1 MALVNHTLTSLAQG
15 VSQQHEEARFE
26 SQVEEMINCIPDI
39 SRGVYRRNPLNDLGL
54 INNTASF
61 SSSPDF
67 YQSTIVLGDDR
78 YLVTI
83 NNNNQI
89 TVTNLADG
97 SLEYSGT
104 SSYLAVPPNGR
115 YPDVFNAFETVT
127 ANDYTFIANRNTTI
141 AKSTDTVG
149 TADEQNE
156 IAIYWI
162 KTITNVA
169 SVTQNQTSADGLQTV
184 AVANYTGHT
193 YTLNG
198 ESVTGGLEYEW
209 NSSTS
214 EFDVVSD
221 LSTAELI
228 AAQLASQLGTNY
240 AASGSFVYWVGTG
253 APTEWEWSDD
263 VGSSVSSGFNG
274 TVANTSGLPAR
285 IDNGVLEYYLTT
297 RGVSNI
303 SIYVSGGTDDNVG
316 YWLKYDDDLNTWVES
331 TEPGLSNEL
340 DASTMPHVLVRDDTG
355 TFHFIEYTTTAT
367 SAISGITATNIG
379 WKDRLVGDETT
390 AKDPSFVG
398 KSVDDMFFYQNR
410 LGFVARENILLSAIN
425 NYGNFYPTTVRTSVD
440 SDVIDLTLAGQ
451 NISSL
456 RYIVEI
462 ADRLIAFSDTTQYAI
477 SANGPLSPNTTI
489 VTIASK
495 YNFLPN
501 AKPLVVGDSI
511 YFVSSV
517 GDSER
522 LYRYTLSVDVDNKF
536 IAEDVTLQCPTYIQN
551 STSRILGHSTIGY
564 VVLLS
569 YGDETI
575 YVHNNTTIG
584 EKSVQSATHRWDVP
598 MPVVGGGIVDNLLY
612 LSLYDADADE
622 MYLTTLSLN
631 TPVNYDSIDYLDT
644 VNGVET
650 AYNSLVEFS
659 EWQIKQDEFGTRRG
673 RLQIRTL
680 QYSVDEESS
689 YTTVITNEDLSTTAY
704 ASLIQTGHWDDTL
717 LWVDSAPWSDTGYK
731 FSRYYYN
738 DDKITVMG
746 KSNTTRITFKENE
759 NNPEKGFNLKTV
771 NYEGEFYQ
779 RSQRY

>member
-39 SRGVYRRNPLNDLGL
+39 SRGIYRRNPLDDLGL
-54 INNTASF
+54 INNTNSF
-61 SSSPDF
+61 SSHPAF

-83 NNNNQI
+83 NNNNEL
-89 TVTNLADG
+89 TVTNLKTG
-97 SLEYSGT
+97 TLEYHTT
-104 SSYLAVPPNGR
+104 SDYLTVPPNGR
-115 YPDVFNAFETVT
+115 YPDVFTAFETVT
-127 ANDYTFIANRNTTI
+127 ANDFTFIANRNKVISKGTTP
-141 AKSTDTVG
+141 VG
-149 TADEQNE
+149 TEGEEKE

-169 SVTQNQTSADGLQTV
+169 SVTQNQVSGDQSV
-184 AVANYTGHT
+184 SVANYTGHT

-198 ESVTGGLEYEW
+198 QSVTGGLEYEW
-209 NSSTS
+209 NASTS
-214 EFDVVSD
+214 QFDIVSD
-221 LSTAELI
+221 FSTAELI
-228 AAQLASQLGTNY
+228 AAELASKLGTNY

-253 APTEWEWSDD
+253 APTEWVWSDD

-274 TVANTSGLPAR
+274 TVPNTSGLPAT
-285 IDNGVLEYYLTT
+285 IHNGVLDYYLTT
-297 RGVSNI
+297 KGLSSI
-303 SIYVSGGTDDNVG
+303 SIYVSGGTDDNIG
-316 YWLKYDDDLNTWVES
+316 YWLKYDNDLNTWKE
-331 TEPGLSNEL
+331 TTQPGLINSL
-340 DASTMPHVLVRDDTG
+340 DETTLPQVLVRDEDG
-355 TFHFIEYTTTAT
+355 VFHFIPYTTTAT
-367 SAISGITATNIG
+367 SAIAGVSATTLG
-379 WKDRLVGDETT
+379 WKERLVGDETT
-390 AKDPSFVG
+390 AQDPSFVG
-398 KSVDDMFFYQNR
+398 KSIDDMFFYQNR
-410 LGFVARENILLSAIN
+410 LGFVAKESILLSGIN
-425 NYGNFYPTTVRTSVD
+425 NYGSFYPTTVRTSVD

-462 ADRLIAFSDTTQYAI
+462 ADRLIAFSETTQYAI
-477 SANGPLSPNTTI
+477 SANGPLSPNTTA
-489 VTIASK
+489 VTVASK

-501 AKPLVVGDSI
+501 AKPLVVGDSV

-522 LYRYTLSVDVDNKF
+522 LYRYTISLDVDNKF
-536 IAEDVTLQCPTYIQN
+536 IADDVTLQCPTYIQN
-551 STSRILGHSTIGY
+551 STSKILGHSTIGY

-575 YVHNNTTIG
+575 YIHNNTTVG
-584 EKSVQSATHRWDVP
+584 DKAVQAATHRWDVP
-598 MPVVGGGIVDNLLY
+598 LPVVGGGIVDNILY
-612 LSLYDADADE
+612 LTLYDEAVDE
-622 MYLTTLSLN
+622 MYLTTMSLN
-631 TPVNYDSIDYLDT
+631 TPVNYETIEYSDI

-650 AYNSLVEFS
+650 YYNSLVELS
-659 EWQIKQDEFGTRRG
+659 EWQVKQDDFGTRRG

-680 QYSVDEESS
+680 QYSVDQESNYS
-689 YTTVITNEDLSTTAY
+689 TVITNEDLSTTAY
-704 ASLIQTGHWDDTL
+704 ASLIQTGYWDDTL

-759 NNPEKGFNLKTV
+759 NYPTKGFNLKTV